1 VEEEERGRGEDE
13 VVEVSPEGAAD
24 AGAEERGDEDEHEEV
39 ERGGSGEI
47 EFGLERG
54 LDGEEDVE
62 DAEVRGMEEEQ
73 DEGMG
78 EGEEDGAVG
87 GPLMEE
93 EDVDVA
99 MGPVADRAVA
109 QGDEKAEEQIDGDG
123 SDGAEAKICAE
134 IE

>member
-78 EGEEDGAVG
+78 EG
-87 GPLMEE
+87 
-93 EDVDVA
+93 
-99 MGPVADRAVA
+99 
-109 QGDEKAEEQIDGDG
+109 
-123 SDGAEAKICAE
+123 
-134 IE
+134 